1 MPELARWGIRALRVV
16 VPLAMMS
23 AVAAIAHLPVGE
35 PASGSALRLALR
47 TAAARVEVC
56 RDRTAAELAAL
67 PAHMRQVRICTET
80 AVDYRLTVAVDGA
93 ARLDRRV
100 EHRGVRRTRPL
111 AVDAELPV
119 AAGRHRVTVDFL
131 PIDPPAEAA
140 ATLPAPRFDAEV
152 DFAAGRVVLLSLGAK
167 GELGVL
173 GASIDAAALSAAPGS
188 IASRAAR

>member
-1 MPELARWGIRALRVV
+1 MTAI
-16 VPLAMMS
+16 
-23 AVAAIAHLPVGE
+23 AAIAHLPVGE
-35 PASGSALRLALR
+35 PAPGSALRLALR

-67 PAHMRQVRICTET
+67 PAHMRQVRVCTET
-80 AVDYRLTVAVDGA
+80 AVDYRLTVALDGVS
-93 ARLDRRV
+93 RLDRRV

-119 AAGRHRVTVDFL
+119 SAGHHRVEVDFL

-152 DFAAGRVVLLSLGAK
+152 DFAAGRVVLLSLAPS
-167 GELGVL
+167 GELGIVV
-173 GASIDAAALSAAPGS
+173 GGALSAAPGS
-188 IASRAAR
+188 GASPVAR

>member
-1 MPELARWGIRALRVV
+1 VPELARWGIRALRVA
-16 VPLAMMS
+16 VPLALIG
-23 AVAAIAHLPVGE
+23 AIAAIAHLPVGE
-35 PASGSALRLALR
+35 PAPGSALRLALR

-67 PAHMRQVRICTET
+67 PAHMRQVRVCTET
-80 AVDYRLTVAVDGA
+80 AVDYRLSVAIDGV

-111 AVDAELPV
+111 AVDAELPL

-140 ATLPAPRFDAEV
+140 GTLPAPTFDAEV
-152 DFAAGRVVLLSLGAK
+152 EFAPGRVALLSLAAS
-167 GELGVL
+167 GELGIV
-173 GASIDAAALSAAPGS
+173 GSGTAAALSAAPGS
-188 IASRAAR
+188 AASRAAR